1 MAFRSTSIWKRMVS
15 GLGGGGG
22 GRATYATSTSPKLK
36 AFAPTADF
44 AHDGS
49 TSSVAGKGDFVPVY
63 VAFGMITLSMGL
75 GIYTATQHLV
85 NDPTVRVNKKRRET
99 IPEVVEPER
108 VVNEAERFFKKS
120 CFRKVAHIQEF
131 NHVIPDTIRKD
142 IYAYRP
148 RVETLQ
154 SVGIDPKQL

>member
-1 MAFRSTSIWKRMVS
+1 MVS
-15 GLGGGGG
+15 GLGRG

-63 VAFGMITLSMGL
+63 VAIGMITLSMGL

-108 VVNEAERFFKKS
+108 VVNEAERFVKKS
-120 CFRKVAHIQEF
+120 LFRKVAHIQEF
-131 NHVIPDTIRKD
+131 NHVIPADTIRKD
-142 IYAYRP
+142 IYAHRP

-154 SVGIDPKQL
+154 SVGIDPN

>member
-1 MAFRSTSIWKRMVS
+1 VQSIWKRMVS
-15 GLGGGGG
+15 GLGGGGGG

-49 TSSVAGKGDFVPVY
+49 VAVKKGDFVPVY
-63 VAFGMITLSMGL
+63 VAIGMITLSMGL

-108 VVNEAERFFKKS
+108 VVNEAEKYVKKS
-120 CFRKVAHIQEF
+120 CFRKVAHIKEF
-131 NHVIPDTIRKD
+131 NHVIPEDTIRKD
-142 IYAYRP
+142 IYANRP